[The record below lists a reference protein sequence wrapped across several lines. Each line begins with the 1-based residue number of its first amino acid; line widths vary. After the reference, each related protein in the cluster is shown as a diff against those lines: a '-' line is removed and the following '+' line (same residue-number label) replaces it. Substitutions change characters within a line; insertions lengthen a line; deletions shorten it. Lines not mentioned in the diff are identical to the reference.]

1 MCGILGFYSIDDSK
15 DESLLFKMSSAIKHR
30 GPDEFGIYS
39 RGPLKLGHQRL
50 AIHDLSSAGA
60 QPMKSH
66 CGNYIIVFNGE
77 IYNFKELRRKLD
89 QVSIRTWGSHSDTEV
104 LLELVIQFGLEK
116 ALFYLDGMFSFAIY
130 NVVENSLV
138 IARDRF
144 GEKPLYLFFSKHEF
158 AFASELRP
166 IEIFTKKLT
175 INQDAVSSQLQYS
188 YIHNDQ
194 SIYNEVIKLLPGHHL
209 AIQISSDGNFI
220 IGEQIE
226 YWSALNAALD
236 FKADS
241 KNLAANEAQR
251 AIEEAIEQSIIE
263 RMASDVPLGA
273 FLSGGIDST
282 CIVALMQ
289 KNSDKKVNT
298 FSIGFNDINYNEA
311 HHAKAVANILGTEH
325 HELYLEPK
333 DIIDI
338 VPKLHVIYDEPFS
351 DSSQLPTLMVSKFAR
366 TKVTV
371 ALTGD
376 AGDEVFGGYNR
387 HILAERLSRI
397 IERTPHSVRKG
408 FSKLLRIPSPEQ
420 YEVLSRFIKTI
431 SSGRVTVNS
440 LGDKVQKFSKA
451 FDAKDGIELY
461 RKLVNTGVNSFCNA
475 QSQDVICKKI
485 FKSPYLS
492 LTESMMLQDIVGYM
506 RNDIL
511 PKVDRASMACSLETR
526 VPFLSNKVFEAA
538 WRMPMSAKINGG
550 VGKLPL
556 RKIISKYVPDEIMNR
571 PKAGFGVPI
580 YHWLRHDLRDW
591 AEDLLSEQ
599 ALKKSGLL
607 NTDAIRHSW
616 FLHLSGKQNL
626 QYELWNVLMFQQ
638 WYMSK

>member
-15 DESLLFKMSSAIKHR
+15 DESLLIKMSSAIKHR

-144 GEKPLYLFFSKHEF
+144 GEKPLYLFCSKHEF

-241 KNLAANEAQR
+241 KNLTANEAQR